1 MGILDGK
8 VAIVTGATSGIGETI
23 AEVFV
28 AQGATVVAAGRRKTE
43 GEALQKRL
51 GLTFIRADVSND
63 EDMASLFEQTLARF
77 GRLDC
82 LVNNAGIG
90 AKPSSLAEIDFADF
104 DKVMAVNLRGLVVCM
119 KHAAAAMLPQRSGSI
134 INIASQAGTRGGF
147 TGYAYAAS
155 KGAVLAVTRSAA
167 VELGASGIRANAI
180 SPGAIVTGIFG
191 KLAGVDESRADKVTG
206 AVREIFQGVQ
216 PLNRA
221 GETVDVANAALFLA
235 SDWGGFVNGH
245 DLLVD
250 GGFTTNLMHWDEGWA
265 FRKQLGDAIR
275 AAADVV

>member
-8 VAIVTGATSGIGETI
+8 VAIVTGATSGIGEKI

-28 AQGATVVAAGRRKTE
+28 AQGATVIAAGRRQVE
-43 GEALQKRL
+43 GEALQNRL

-63 EDMASLFEQTLARF
+63 ADVAALFQQTSARH

-82 LVNNAGIG
+82 LVNNAGIS
-90 AKPSSLAEIDFADF
+90 AKPSSLAEIDFEDF
-104 DKVMAVNLRGLVVCM
+104 DKVMAVNIRGLVICM

-134 INIASQAGTRGGF
+134 VNISSQAGTRGGLA
-147 TGYAYAAS
+147 GYAYAAS

-191 KLAGVDESRADKVTG
+191 KTAGVEGAKADKVTG
-206 AVREIFQGVQ
+206 VVREIFQGLQ

-221 GETVDVANAALFLA
+221 GESVDVANAAAFLA
-235 SDWGGFVNGH
+235 SDWGSFVNGH

-250 GGFTTNLMHWDEGWA
+250 GGSTINLMHWDEGWA
-265 FRKQLGDAIR
+265 LRKQLRDAIE
-275 AAADVV
+275 AAAALI